1 MVRILIADDH
11 EVVRSGLRR
20 LIAAQANWEVV
31 AEASDGRDAIKQ
43 AVATMP
49 DVAILDYAMPLRNG
63 IETTREIRA
72 RLPSTE
78 VLIFTLHDD
87 ETLIS
92 ELLHAGARGY
102 VLKSDAGCQL
112 LQAIEALALH
122 KPFFTGKVADALLTS
137 FLTQPEQEAIALTAR
152 QRSVVQWIAEGYR
165 NKQIASLLDIS
176 CRAVEI
182 ERAQIMRRLRVTS
195 IAGVVVYAL
204 RNGLVEP

>member
-78 VLIFTLHDD
+78 VLIFSLHDGEKGLVQRQRLD
-87 ETLIS
+87 CLQ
-92 ELLHAGARGY
+92 ELASGGGNRPRKAALPGSRLNQPVAQG
-102 VLKSDAGCQL
+102 VDNDAGDRVTRSLRMIC
-112 LQAIEALALH
+112 AL
-122 KPFFTGKVADALLTS
+122 S
-137 FLTQPEQEAIALTAR
+137 ISTAR
-152 QRSVVQWIAEGYR
+152 QE
-165 NKQIASLLDIS
+165 IS
-176 CRAVEI
+176 S
-182 ERAQIMRRLRVTS
+182 RLAICLFR
-195 IAGVVVYAL
+195 
-204 RNGLVEP
+204 

>member
-122 KPFFTGKVADALLTS
+122 KPFFTGKVSDALLTS
-137 FLTQPEQEAIALTAR
+137 FLTQPEQEAIPLTAR